1 MKSRRQF
8 LLVAV
13 ALLCGVSSRVA
24 VADGTVVSVSA
35 FVVSKSNCK
44 FRTTSSAALPFGTL
58 DASLSS
64 DKVVSATLDFRCQ
77 GSAPIAYYVF
87 SSDDGLNEAGPNRP
101 RMRHAT
107 ESNEYLPYSLG
118 LSPASGSI
126 AKGATGTLTLT
137 GTVTP
142 ADVAGAVAGAFSDTV
157 TLTLQP

>member
-13 ALLCGVSSRVA
+13 ALLFGASSAVA

-35 FVVSKSNCK
+35 FVVSKSNCR
-44 FRTTSSAALPFGTL
+44 FRTSSAALPFGPL

-64 DKVVSATLDFRCQ
+64 DRVVTATLDFRCQ
-77 GSAPIAYYVF
+77 GSAPFASFIF
-87 SSDDGLNEAGPNRP
+87 SSDDGLHESGPNRP
-101 RMRHAT
+101 RMGHAT
-107 ESNEYLPYSLG
+107 VSNEYLPYSLG
-118 LSPASGSI
+118 LSPASGAI
-126 AKGATGTLTLT
+126 AKGSTGTLTLT

-142 ADVAGAVAGAFSDTV
+142 ADVAGAMAGSFSDTV

>member
-8 LLVAV
+8 LLVAA

-44 FRTTSSAALPFGTL
+44 FWTSSAALPFGTL
-58 DASLSS
+58 DASLSA

-87 SSDDGLNEAGPNRP
+87 SSDDGLNESGPNRP
-101 RMRHAT
+101 RMSHAT
-107 ESNEYLPYSLG
+107 QSNEYLPYSLG

-142 ADVAGAVAGAFSDTV
+142 ADVASAVAGAFSDTV